1 MPELEILHKR
11 GNVANLPQLKES
23 EIAFTLDSEE
33 VYIGTKS
40 GNMRLAD
47 EKDLKKIEDSWVNA
61 MYRTVIF
68 VCPGELLLGPQD
80 AIIVSPFNGVI
91 TEVEAFLG
99 TTGNADAWVD
109 IETSKDFSEWKS
121 VLSKSIRI
129 PAGKHMDDGQHVID
143 TSLMVEKG
151 AAMRLWCETPNT
163 ESQNLTVNVTMSI
176 Y

>member
-11 GNVANLPQLKES
+11 GNRANLPKLKES

-33 VYIGTKS
+33 VFIGTKS
-40 GNMRLAD
+40 GNKRLAD

-91 TEVEAFLG
+91 TNVEAFLG
-99 TTGNADAWVD
+99 TKGISDVWVD
-109 IETSKDFSEWKS
+109 IETSKDFAEWNS
-121 VLSKSIRI
+121 VLKKSIRI
-129 PAGKHMDDGQHVID
+129 PAGTHMDDRQHVISTD
-143 TSLMVEKG
+143 MVEKG
-151 AAMRLWCETPNT
+151 AAIRLVCETPNT

-176 Y
+176 